1 MERIELFDIYIAGKM
16 SESEKVK
23 FKKSLDSDEKFATD
37 FKVYLISVRGIC
49 QEVEQE
55 NIEFGHAMKSMTKEQ
70 LQSIIGKSEKP
81 RIVRPNFFRERMMW
95 ISSMAA
101 MLIVAIG
108 IGWNLYTSS
117 QNQLC
122 NTVYNLTYRPIEGYR
137 SDGKKK
143 YVNLNE
149 LTAEQIEIKLPCM
162 KTTFESD
169 KIDSQD
175 WNIDGMNLAMA
186 YLKLHR
192 KKEAIKVLETLAAN
206 ASVPDKYNLIIEQ
219 LK

>member
-1 MERIELFDIYIAGKM
+1 MERIELFDKYITGSL
-16 SESEKVK
+16 SEAEVAEFQK
-23 FKKSLDSDEKFATD
+23 FLDSDEEFATK
-37 FKVYLISVRGIC
+37 FNVYLISVRGIC
-49 QEVEQE
+49 QEAEQE
-55 NIEFGHAMKSMTKEQ
+55 NIEFGHAMKSLTKAQ

-101 MLIVAIG
+101 MLVVAIG

-122 NTVYNLTYRPIEGYR
+122 DVVYSYAYQPIKGVRGDGSEYLDLNKLT
-137 SDGKKK
+137 
-143 YVNLNE
+143 
-149 LTAEQIEIKLPCM
+149 TEQIEMQLPDM
-162 KTTFESD
+162 TAAFEAD
-169 KIDSQD
+169 EIDSQD
-175 WNIDGMNLAMA
+175 WHIDGMNLAMA

-192 KKEAIKVLETLAAN
+192 KSDAVKVLEIM
-206 ASVPDKYNLIIEQ
+206 ASEASEPEEYNKLIEK

>member
-1 MERIELFDIYIAGKM
+1 MERIELFDKYIAGSL
-16 SESEKVK
+16 SEAEVAE
-23 FKKSLDSDEKFATD
+23 FKKRLDSDEKFATD
-37 FKVYLISVRGIC
+37 FNVYLISVRGIC
-49 QEVEQE
+49 QEAEQE
-55 NIEFGHAMKSMTKEQ
+55 NIEFGHAMKSLTKAQ

-101 MLIVAIG
+101 MLVVAIG

-122 NTVYNLTYRPIEGYR
+122 DVVYSYAYQPI
-137 SDGKKK
+137 DGDRCDGGK
-143 YVNLNE
+143 YIELNK
-149 LTAEQIEIKLPCM
+149 LTAEQIEMQLPDM
-162 KTTFESD
+162 TDAFEAD
-169 KIDSQD
+169 EIDSQD
-175 WNIDGMNLAMA
+175 WHIDGMNLAMA

-192 KKEAIKVLETLAAN
+192 KSDAVKVLKIM
-206 ASVPDKYNLIIEQ
+206 ASEASEPEEYNKLIEQ

>member
-1 MERIELFDIYIAGKM
+1 MERIELFDKYIAGTL
-16 SESEKVK
+16 SVTEVAE
-23 FKKSLDSDEKFATD
+23 FKERLNSDENFATD

-49 QEVEQE
+49 QEAEQE
-55 NIEFGHAMKSMTKEQ
+55 DIEFGHAMKSLTKTQ
-70 LQSIIGKSEKP
+70 LQSIIGNSEKP

-101 MLIVAIG
+101 MLVVAIG

-122 NTVYNLTYRPIEGYR
+122 NAVYNLTYQPIEGDR
-137 SDGKKK
+137 GDGTE
-143 YVNLNE
+143 YIDLNK
-149 LTAEQIEIKLPCM
+149 LTAEQTETRLPDM
-162 KTTFESD
+162 KAAFESD
-169 KIDSQD
+169 EIDSQD
-175 WNIDGMNLAMA
+175 WHIDGMNLAMA

-192 KKEAIKVLETLAAN
+192 KSEAIKVLETLAAN
-206 ASVPDKYNLIIEQ
+206 ASEPDEYNRIIEQ